1 MIIDTSKTIAYKCSS
16 VARFNLS
23 TYHSLKCQAK
33 KKAVLPVDAM
43 AHHWL

>member
-16 VARFNLS
+16 CGAFQFINI
-23 TYHSLKCQAK
+23 SLFECQAK